1 MLRPNYLHFDDAK
14 CNKMMKKLGG
24 SRVAGQV
31 TGIVL
36 GLLGVGMVV
45 FITDATFAIPEEEF
59 TDQDAVLMT
68 ISGIFGV
75 GVFICGVIMTAASE
89 LLAAILMSIRYTA
102 KQGDA

>member
-1 MLRPNYLHFDDAK
+1 MLRPNYLDFDDAK

-36 GLLGVGMVV
+36 GLLGVGMVI
-45 FITDATFAIPEEEF
+45 FIADATTAIPEEKF

-75 GVFICGVIMTAASE
+75 GVFICGVIMTVASE